1 MAAELLRAQELE
13 QEYVIDSR
21 GLIVLF
27 PEPVNQ
33 KIEAIMK
40 SGQLSLEK
48 HFSSQ
53 LKEEDLQE
61 DTLVLAIDEGLKK
74 KILSEYQ
81 NTKNVYTLNEFT
93 EVEGDIPNPY
103 GQPLT
108 AYGECY
114 EILTKLI
121 EKLTNKLN
129 SYTKGGE

>member
-1 MAAELLRAQELE
+1 M
-13 QEYVIDSR
+13 
-21 GLIVLF
+21 
-27 PEPVNQ
+27 
-33 KIEAIMK
+33 
-40 SGQLSLEK
+40 
-48 HFSSQ
+48 
-53 LKEEDLQE
+53 
-61 DTLVLAIDEGLKK
+61 VLAIDEGLKK

>member
-1 MAAELLRAQELE
+1 M
-13 QEYVIDSR
+13 
-21 GLIVLF
+21 
-27 PEPVNQ
+27 
-33 KIEAIMK
+33 
-40 SGQLSLEK
+40 
-48 HFSSQ
+48 
-53 LKEEDLQE
+53 
-61 DTLVLAIDEGLKK
+61 
-74 KILSEYQ
+74 
-81 NTKNVYTLNEFT
+81 YTLNEFT